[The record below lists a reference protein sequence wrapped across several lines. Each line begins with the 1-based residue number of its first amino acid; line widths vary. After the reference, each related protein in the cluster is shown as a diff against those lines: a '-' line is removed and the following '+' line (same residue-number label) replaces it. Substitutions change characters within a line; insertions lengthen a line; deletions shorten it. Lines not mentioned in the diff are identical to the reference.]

1 MQAPGFWA
9 RPPEA
14 PGLAA
19 RVLAPLSWIWTAV
32 TRRRLARAPAL
43 HPGVPVICIGNL
55 TVGGTGKTP
64 MVIALVERLLARGH
78 AAAVISRGHGG
89 RLAGPVRVDPLRH
102 EAADVGDE
110 PLLLAAFA
118 PIWVGRDRA
127 ATARAAV
134 AAGAGVLVMDDGLQ
148 NPDLAKDLSLVVVDA
163 GFGFGNGRV
172 IPAGPLR
179 EPLAEGLARSD
190 MVLAIGAAGDRGRF
204 ARVWPVVATMTGLA
218 GELVPLP
225 TGMDWRGLRA
235 LAFAGIGRPEKFFA
249 TLRGLGAEI
258 VAARS
263 FADHATYD
271 ARVLARLRSE
281 ATAAGAQLVTTEKDA
296 VRLPPAFRREV
307 LVLPVRLEI
316 EDWTAL
322 DAVLAALG
330 LAGFAAGESRRASGA
345 DDGFD

>member
-118 PIWVGRDRA
+118 PVWVGRDRA
-127 ATARAAV
+127 AAARAAV
-134 AAGAGVLVMDDGLQ
+134 AAGAGVLVMDD
-148 NPDLAKDLSLVVVDA
+148 P
-163 GFGFGNGRV
+163 
-172 IPAGPLR
+172 
-179 EPLAEGLARSD
+179 
-190 MVLAIGAAGDRGRF
+190 
-204 ARVWPVVATMTGLA
+204 
-218 GELVPLP
+218 
-225 TGMDWRGLRA
+225 
-235 LAFAGIGRPEKFFA
+235 
-249 TLRGLGAEI
+249 
-258 VAARS
+258 
-263 FADHATYD
+263 
-271 ARVLARLRSE
+271 
-281 ATAAGAQLVTTEKDA
+281 
-296 VRLPPAFRREV
+296 
-307 LVLPVRLEI
+307 
-316 EDWTAL
+316 
-322 DAVLAALG
+322 
-330 LAGFAAGESRRASGA
+330 
-345 DDGFD
+345 